1 VAESHE
7 PGSTYKLAGL
17 MALLDDKKVDTS
29 AVYDSKTG
37 YTLFCKKSRRLS

>member
-1 VAESHE
+1 MKLLITLAESHE

-37 YTLFCKKSRRLS
+37 